1 MQQKII
7 VSNSPERLN
16 EKMKNLIADGWKPVG
31 SHKVVVTHVQ
41 NRYAGT
47 QHMDSIHRVEY
58 SQSMYKD

>member
-1 MQQKII
+1 MQKII